1 MKRLTTAAI
10 AAAAILAAGVASAK
24 DVKFGFLGGF
34 TGPIE
39 TLTPPIFS
47 GAKIAF
53 DEINK
58 AGGLTAG
65 KAVLVQGDTGCSDTT
80 LAVSSA
86 DRLVNTES
94 VLGIVG
100 ALCSGATIAGANN
113 AAIPGGV
120 VMISPASTSPAVTEL
135 ADKDLV
141 FRTVSSDSYQG
152 EMLAKLLM
160 SKGVK
165 TIAVTYL
172 NNDYGKGF
180 ATALTASYKKMG
192 GKVVMSAP
200 HEDGKAD
207 YRPEIGAL
215 EAAGAE
221 TLVVLAYAD
230 GSGQTIVRQAIESG
244 VFQQLVGGDGM
255 VGDSLIKA
263 VGADAIASMIATKP
277 GAPEVKGKAAFEK
290 AAKAAGV
297 DPKGVFVAQA
307 YDAAFLLALAAE
319 KAGGDKTK
327 MSAALREVA
336 SAPGEV
342 ILPGEW
348 AKAKKLLAEGKDIN
362 YEGAVGSHEFDP
374 KGDVPGVIV
383 EMAIKDGEFKEV
395 GEVK

>member
-1 MKRLTTAAI
+1 MKRLTTAV
-10 AAAAILAAGVASAK
+10 AAAAMLAAGAASAE
-24 DVKFGFLGGF
+24 DVKIGFLGGF

-39 TLTPPIFS
+39 SLTPPIFS
-47 GAKIAF
+47 GAKVAI
-53 DEINK
+53 EEVNK
-58 AGGLTAG
+58 AGGLSAG
-65 KAVLVQGDTGCSDTT
+65 KIKLVEADTGCSDTT
-80 LAVSSA
+80 LSVSSA
-86 DRLVNTES
+86 DQLVNSEG
-94 VLGIVG
+94 VVGIVG

-113 AAIPGGV
+113 AAIPAGV
-120 VMISPASTSPAVTEL
+120 VMVSPASTSPAVSEL

-152 EMLAKLLM
+152 EMLAKLLI
-160 SKGVK
+160 SKGIK
-165 TIAVTYL
+165 NIAVTYL

-180 ATALTASYKKMG
+180 AEALVKAFEALG
-192 GKVVMSAP
+192 GTVAESSP

-215 EAAGAE
+215 ESTGAE
-221 TLVVLAYAD
+221 ALVVLAYANS
-230 GSGQTIVRQAIESG
+230 SGETIVRQAIESG

-263 VGADAIASMIATKP
+263 VGADAIATMIATKP
-277 GAPEVKGKAAFEK
+277 GAPELAGKAAFE
-290 AAKAAGV
+290 AAATAAGV
-297 DPKGVFVAQA
+297 DPKGVFVAQS

-319 KAGGDKTK
+319 AAGGDKSK
-327 MSAALREVA
+327 MAAALREVS

-348 AKAKKLLAEGKDIN
+348 AKAKKLLSEGKPIN
-362 YEGAVGSHEFDP
+362 YEGAAGSHEFDP

-383 EMAIKDGEFKEV
+383 EMAVRDGKFTEV